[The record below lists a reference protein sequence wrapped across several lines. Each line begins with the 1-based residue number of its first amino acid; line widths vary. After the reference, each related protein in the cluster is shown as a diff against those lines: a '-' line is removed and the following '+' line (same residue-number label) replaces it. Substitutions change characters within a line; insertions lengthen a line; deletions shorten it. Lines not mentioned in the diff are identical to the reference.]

1 MSLLLLLLFLF
12 LSCHYYITAAAAA
25 VVVVVATVMIVVIE
39 IDFVCHCQCLT
50 RDFFGAACAAL
61 IIASLLW
68 KTPVPAAALDK
79 APWQRPPS
87 ARGGK
92 MRLPFD
98 ATLKAQCPGPGMLAL
113 PRRN

>member
-87 ARGGK
+87 ARGGRCVCLS
-92 MRLPFD
+92 MRH
-98 ATLKAQCPGPGMLAL
+98 
-113 PRRN
+113 